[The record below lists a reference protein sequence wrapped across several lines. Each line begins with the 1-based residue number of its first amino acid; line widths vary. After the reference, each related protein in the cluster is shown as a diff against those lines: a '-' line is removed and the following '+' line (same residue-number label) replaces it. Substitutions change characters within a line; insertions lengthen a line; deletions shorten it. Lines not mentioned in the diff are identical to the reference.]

1 MPTKVRQDSST
12 NLSARVATYAASSSV
27 SPWSVILTAKT
38 AGTSTGPLLLVPTE
52 TRTVAAWPSFEIDG
66 GLDAHGGVAPVIN
79 RHAASLFAAVI
90 HFPLDRAFTFV
101 LQEKL
106 QRRLRQAAIQR
117 RNQEGFYALDGAPFR
132 LVGRLILCARAEGKE
147 PGRDDENGLP
157 HASIRHYL
165 YLVSGSGGK

>member
-1 MPTKVRQDSST
+1 MAV
-12 NLSARVATYAASSSV
+12 L
-27 SPWSVILTAKT
+27 
-38 AGTSTGPLLLVPTE
+38 
-52 TRTVAAWPSFEIDG
+52 EIDG

-117 RNQEGFYALDGAPFR
+117 RNQECFYALDGAPFR

-147 PGRDDENGLP
+147 QGNDDENGLP
-157 HASIRHYL
+157 HASIRHYP
-165 YLVSGSGGK
+165 VSGSGGK